1 MFFRTTLIAA
11 AIAMAAIGLP
21 SPANAQS
28 CPEDYYRAASGDC
41 VHRPVCWVTSRAEA
55 RAAAGEDPTALC
67 NDGCYSFSEEP
78 YADET
83 CSAHDGVYQVFTS

>member
-28 CPEDYYRAASGDC
+28 CPEGYYRAASGHC
-41 VHRPVCWVTSRAEA
+41 VHLPVCGVTSPP
-55 RAAAGEDPTALC
+55 AGATALC
-67 NDGCYSFSEEP
+67 NDGCYSFSEHP

-83 CSAHDGVYQVFTS
+83 CSGHHGVNQVLAS